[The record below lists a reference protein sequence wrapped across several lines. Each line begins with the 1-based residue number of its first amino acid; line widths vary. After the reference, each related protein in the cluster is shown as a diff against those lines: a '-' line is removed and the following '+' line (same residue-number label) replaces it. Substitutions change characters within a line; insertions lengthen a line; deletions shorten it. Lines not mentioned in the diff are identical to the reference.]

1 MRGGLWDPG
10 RWLIPRRQ
18 LSSML
23 STVLLEA
30 FCCCSSLPLVSSI
43 LFYCS
48 RKRTLSM
55 KETNLLYKDLICS
68 FSSVRAAWMLGSI
81 SSFKGLSR
89 LWGNPCD
96 APDPSS
102 PKAYQSHAD
111 AQASPGKRWKSW
123 CRHWVHTSG
132 CWSARDRRWTSW
144 RISESPWWTWWS
156 LEWRQRAEDG
166 GWRVSWAAASR
177 PRATNISTFE
187 CVLTHFMTCR
197 KFPCLKCRLLVDSR
211 GFSLRKVLSL

>member
-1 MRGGLWDPG
+1 
-10 RWLIPRRQ
+10 
-18 LSSML
+18 ML

-89 LWGNPCD
+89 LWFTVTHVMPLTP
-96 APDPSS
+96 APPKPTS
-102 PKAYQSHAD
+102 PMLMPRLPGEKVEELMRALGSHE
-111 AQASPGKRWKSW
+111 R
-123 CRHWVHTSG
+123 
-132 CWSARDRRWTSW
+132 
-144 RISESPWWTWWS
+144 
-156 LEWRQRAEDG
+156 L
-166 GWRVSWAAASR
+166 
-177 PRATNISTFE
+177 
-187 CVLTHFMTCR
+187 
-197 KFPCLKCRLLVDSR
+197 LKCQGPEVD
-211 GFSLRKVLSL
+211 VLKDF